1 MTTISITKARAT
13 LYDLIEEVSKKKKR
27 IGLTNK
33 GETKAVLISQAE
45 LESLEET
52 LDLLSSNPNILQELK
67 EAEEQVARGEY
78 VTLEEL
84 EEELKIKRHKET
96 ITVINID
103 HRAKV
108 YD

>member
-1 MTTISITKARAT
+1 M
-13 LYDLIEEVSKKKKR
+13 
-27 IGLTNK
+27 
-33 GETKAVLISQAE
+33 
-45 LESLEET
+45 EET

-96 ITVINID
+96 STHV
-103 HRAKV
+103 
-108 YD
+108 

>member
-78 VTLEEL
+78 VT
-84 EEELKIKRHKET
+84 H
-96 ITVINID
+96 V
-103 HRAKV
+103 
-108 YD
+108 

>member
-78 VTLEEL
+78 VTLEERNFYSCL
-84 EEELKIKRHKET
+84 S
-96 ITVINID
+96 
-103 HRAKV
+103 
-108 YD
+108 

>member
-96 ITVINID
+96 STHV
-103 HRAKV
+103 
-108 YD
+108 